1 MSDLTKPDTIGSP
14 MTQTTAT
21 QNAAAQIAD
30 AERFA
35 LINDT
40 LYTAVLGDILDQL
53 GFFHQ
58 FLPPEIRP
66 LLPGMRLAG
75 RAMPVLVA
83 DVFGPQKKPFGHLTE
98 ALDSLRPG
106 EVYLARGGA
115 QEAAMWGEI
124 LTATAQTRGATGA
137 VVHGFHRDTAKV
149 LGQDFPVFSTG
160 AYAQDSSARTIV
172 RDYGVAVEVGGVSVA
187 PGDLVVGDIDGVL
200 VIPRAVE
207 DEVVARALEK
217 AGAENQVR
225 AAIEDGMSATE
236 AFRTYGVL

>member
-1 MSDLTKPDTIGSP
+1 MTDFTPPDTIGYP
-14 MTQTTAT
+14 MTQATA
-21 QNAAAQIAD
+21 
-30 AERFA
+30 AERFT
-35 LINDT
+35 LINET

-53 GFFHQ
+53 GFYHQ

-66 LLPGMRLAG
+66 LVPGMRLAG

-98 ALDSLRPG
+98 ALDSLQPG
-106 EVYLARGGA
+106 DVYLARGGA

-124 LTATAQTRGATGA
+124 LTATAQVRGATGA

-149 LGQDFPVFSTG
+149 LGQDFPLFSTG

-172 RDYGVAVEVGGVSVA
+172 RDFGVPIEVGGVSVT

-207 DEVVARALEK
+207 DEVIARALEK
-217 AGAENQVR
+217 ASAENVVR
-225 AAIEDGMSATE
+225 AAIENGMSATE